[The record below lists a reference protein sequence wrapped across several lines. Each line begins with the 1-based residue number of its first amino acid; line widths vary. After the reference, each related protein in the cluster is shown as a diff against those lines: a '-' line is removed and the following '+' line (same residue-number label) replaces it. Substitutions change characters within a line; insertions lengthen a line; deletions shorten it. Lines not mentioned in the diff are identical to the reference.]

1 MTDTMQTP
9 YTPYTNE
16 EKGIIAKA
24 YHNMLE
30 EIKPHITDPQ
40 HLELIDK
47 AYHYTL
53 EHYDGKHLVSGKA
66 YMLHLIEMARMAVTE
81 FGLAYVSVVS
91 AFLHGITYKLD
102 ISIEEIE
109 ELFGKRIA
117 VVVEGFEKISE
128 VSLDQLSYY
137 SDNFRSMFFALSPD
151 VRSVMLKLIHR
162 LYDVRNQGDIDN
174 NKLNKY
180 FYEIKYLYIPIA
192 HRLGLYKVKDELE
205 NAEMRYSNPEI
216 YSEIESKLKASRDTQ
231 RQTAEAFLKPIQAAL
246 DAEMQKKTSPEFTYT
261 IKWRLKSIPSIYAKM
276 QAQGVPFE
284 QVYDI
289 FAARIVIDCAEA
301 DEIECCWLV
310 YSLITNCYEP
320 IPERFRDWITTPKAS
335 GYRSLHT
342 TVKFGERSFFEVQI
356 RSTIMDD
363 EAERGQAAHTLYK
376 KAGNSPLVTEQR
388 LLRLR
393 KLIEHPDEVNVESS
407 YSEDYH
413 IDKVFVFTEDGAL
426 VQLPAGATILDLAYE
441 TSPETAHMCSG
452 AIINGKPVSL
462 RQTLNSGDKVQ
473 IVTDKRQTPN
483 ADWMFWAVTQKAKDE
498 IKRSLEEE
506 RLKDAEFGHDL
517 LMRRLKNWKMPD
529 SDETISLLVEEF
541 NTETPTRLFQQIMTE
556 EIDLADIKRFLES
569 VTDEKGELITRNKRS
584 DNKELAEKLSAN
596 NEDVFILND
605 DKTDTFS
612 YKKANCCMPMRGDS
626 VFGFLTSKG
635 NITIHRTNCPNSK
648 ALHERFPY
656 RIVKVN
662 WETNDKPKTSILVH
676 GYDKQGLL
684 GRITKIISDDLK
696 VGIGNV
702 SFTTGRNGLFD
713 GKIALQT
720 TDNEVVKAIVKE
732 IKTIDDILDVEII
745 NY

>member
-1 MTDTMQTP
+1 MQTDLTP
-9 YTPYTNE
+9 YTTD
-16 EKGIIAKA
+16 EKNVIAKA
-24 YHNMLE
+24 YQEMLDK
-30 EIKPHITDPQ
+30 IKPHISEPA

-53 EHYDGKHLVSGKA
+53 ERYDGKHLVSGKA
-66 YMLHLIEMARMAVTE
+66 YMLHLIEMGSMAVTE

-91 AFLHGITYKLD
+91 AFLHGITYKLN
-102 ISIEEIE
+102 ISIDEIE

-128 VSLDQLSYY
+128 ISLDQLSYY

-162 LYDVRNQGDIDN
+162 LYDVRNQGDIDSE
-174 NKLNKY
+174 KLKKY

-205 NAEMRYSNPEI
+205 NAEMRYSTPEI
-216 YSEIESKLKASRDTQ
+216 YSEIENKLKASRDTQ
-231 RQTAEAFLKPIQAAL
+231 RQTALAFLNPITKAL
-246 DAEMQKKTSPEFTYT
+246 DAEIQKGTSPKFTYT

-276 QAQGVPFE
+276 QAQNVPFE
-284 QVYDI
+284 GVYDI
-289 FAARIVIDCAEA
+289 FAARIVIDC
-301 DEIECCWLV
+301 DKTNEIECCWLV

-320 IPERFRDWITTPKAS
+320 IPERFRDWITKPKAS

-342 TVKFGERSFFEVQI
+342 TVKSGQKSYFEVQI
-356 RSTIMDD
+356 RSTFMDD
-363 EAERGQAAHTLYK
+363 EAERGQAAHSLYK
-376 KAGNSPLVTEQR
+376 KAGSNPLSTEQR

-393 KLIEHPDEVNVESS
+393 QLIEHPDEVNIESS

-413 IDKVFVFTEDGAL
+413 IDKVFVFTDEGAL

-441 TSPETAHMCSG
+441 TIPETAHMCSG
-452 AIINGKPVSL
+452 AIINGKPASL

-473 IVTDKRQTPN
+473 IITDKRQTPN

-506 RLKDAEFGHDL
+506 QLKDAEFGHDL

-529 SDETISLLVEEF
+529 TDEVINLLVEEYGSD
-541 NTETPTRLFQQIMTE
+541 TPTRLYQQIMTE

-569 VTDEKGELITRNKRS
+569 VTDEKGELLTNRNKPS
-584 DNKELAEKLSAN
+584 DNKELAQKFNTDDEN
-596 NEDVFILND
+596 ILIIHENKID
-605 DKTDTFS
+605 NAKFR
-612 YKKANCCMPMRGDS
+612 KANCCLPMKGDA
-626 VFGFLTSKG
+626 VFGFFNSNG

-648 ALHERFPY
+648 ELHKHFPS
-656 RIVKVN
+656 RILKVS
-662 WETNDKPKTSILVH
+662 WETDRPKTSIIVH

-684 GRITKIISDDLK
+684 GKITKIISDDLK

-720 TDNEVVKAIVKE
+720 TDTEILKTIVSK
-732 IKTIDDILDVEII
+732 IKTIEDILDVEII